1 MGWVFNAEIR
11 SASSELLGIGDCVNF
26 ELKIVVEVDGWA
38 WHTDTKRFQR
48 DRERQNDLVHAEW
61 IVLRFTWLDLS
72 ERPHHVIESIH
83 TRPQSR
89 SCYVGGFWSL
99 SDENPPANLDQLG
112 KRRRRDRGGDHH
124 LRTSRDAGSDCRV
137 TIFWRC
143 VIGQGEG
150 YFGAGFQSG

>member
-72 ERPHHVIESIH
+72 ERPHHVIESIRRAV
-83 TRPQSR
+83 TRAHKVDLATSVDSGR
-89 SCYVGGFWSL
+89 SGACCKLGVLATGCLMILLDHWGYGVDVSVGGS
-99 SDENPPANLDQLG
+99 
-112 KRRRRDRGGDHH
+112 
-124 LRTSRDAGSDCRV
+124 
-137 TIFWRC
+137 
-143 VIGQGEG
+143 
-150 YFGAGFQSG
+150 

>member
-72 ERPHHVIESIH
+72 ERPHHVIESIRRAV
-83 TRPQSR
+83 TRAHKVDLATSVDSGR
-89 SCYVGGFWSL
+89 S
-99 SDENPPANLDQLG
+99 ATRIHRQ
-112 KRRRRDRGGDHH
+112 
-124 LRTSRDAGSDCRV
+124 T
-137 TIFWRC
+137 
-143 VIGQGEG
+143 
-150 YFGAGFQSG
+150 